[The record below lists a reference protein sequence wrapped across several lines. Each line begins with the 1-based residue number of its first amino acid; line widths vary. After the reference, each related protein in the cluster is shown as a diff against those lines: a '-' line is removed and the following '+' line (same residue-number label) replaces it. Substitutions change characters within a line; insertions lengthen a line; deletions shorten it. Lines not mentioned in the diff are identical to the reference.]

1 MKSIF
6 KRMLVILL
14 ACLTMGAA
22 LSGCGSSGNSN
33 EAVVM
38 NGETIAMDEMKFYAY
53 TLQDKIEET
62 YSWMIAYYG
71 ETYDSFWKGDSGDG
85 HSMWEE
91 NLTFAVQQVVQTK
104 VLLKYAQEHNITLTD
119 DEKARVKESIDAYRT
134 KHGRAAEYATA
145 TDAMI
150 EKYYNENALANKAA
164 LDLQKDVSTDFDY
177 ETFKRKRIVGISVTP
192 KTTVPATTLAPG
204 ETTTAPDHTRLPEET
219 TVAPTETYAEDE
231 RKTAREE
238 VLKDVEQR
246 LKNGEKTEDIVAAY
260 KDDARVTVAAI
271 TTFAASAAD
280 EVEEGKEKTSYRNYA
295 WALSKGEV
303 VTAEIAN
310 SNSTAATVIGYALR
324 CEDDDDAEY
333 RKQAED
339 NELENRKTKLFQ
351 EKYAELVKK
360 ISGFHVYTDK
370 IAAAISY
377 KGQTTIETTAA
388 PTEAPTTAEEAESTS
403 PQGN

>member
-1 MKSIF
+1 
-6 KRMLVILL
+6 
-14 ACLTMGAA
+14 
-22 LSGCGSSGNSN
+22 
-33 EAVVM
+33 M

-134 KHGRAAEYATA
+134 KHGRAADYAA
-145 TDAMI
+145 AADAMI

-204 ETTTAPDHTRLPEET
+204 ETTTAPDHTKLPEET

>member
-1 MKSIF
+1 
-6 KRMLVILL
+6 
-14 ACLTMGAA
+14 
-22 LSGCGSSGNSN
+22 
-33 EAVVM
+33 
-38 NGETIAMDEMKFYAY
+38 
-53 TLQDKIEET
+53 
-62 YSWMIAYYG
+62 
-71 ETYDSFWKGDSGDG
+71 
-85 HSMWEE
+85 
-91 NLTFAVQQVVQTK
+91 
-104 VLLKYAQEHNITLTD
+104 
-119 DEKARVKESIDAYRT
+119 
-134 KHGRAAEYATA
+134 
-145 TDAMI
+145 
-150 EKYYNENALANKAA
+150 
-164 LDLQKDVSTDFDY
+164 
-177 ETFKRKRIVGISVTP
+177 
-192 KTTVPATTLAPG
+192 
-204 ETTTAPDHTRLPEET
+204 
-219 TVAPTETYAEDE
+219 AEDE

-303 VTAEIAN
+303 VSAEIAN

-388 PTEAPTTAEEAESTS
+388 PTEAPTTTEEAESTS
-403 PQGN
+403 TQGN